1 MGHDGHGGG
10 TRTTIIGALAGRVI
24 RTRERTVAT
33 YVAVLHVEVEHEDP
47 RQLSLFGGE
56 ARAGFGPSSI
66 APSISPVRPMLRPL
80 ARVHALPRPIEAEPV
95 AANVESMD
103 SESAKSASEAA

>member
-47 RQLSLFGGE
+47 RQLSL
-56 ARAGFGPSSI
+56 GFGPSS
-66 APSISPVRPMLRPL
+66 APERPMLRPL
-80 ARVHALPRPIEAEPV
+80 VRVIEAEV
-95 AANVESMD
+95 DGAA
-103 SESAKSASEAA
+103 SACRRAA